1 MDKGSIVVDMQWD
14 AVSDRL
20 YYSVYNVD
28 AEQESQPLSLYA
40 YDVASGTSEK
50 LMDMVAGSLYPANVS
65 RGVVLVYLFTQVNQ
79 AIAMSYWLPLP

>member
-1 MDKGSIVVDMQWD
+1 M
-14 AVSDRL
+14 
-20 YYSVYNVD
+20 YNVD